1 LYASSV
7 RLQRLTVPFAACFVA
22 HSAPALAQR
31 LSPAVDGSV
40 DVGSAF
46 LRQPDLPGSSVLTL
60 APQLR
65 YATIRGA
72 LSSSGIVARTPQ
84 NRFTGQG
91 ILAGSIY
98 APPLQRLRWELGAM
112 VSTFGVSNAGPTTS
126 WQLLARE
133 HFTFESGGI
142 FVGGGAGTTHR
153 PSDWHTSV
161 AQVGSFYRFDALG
174 RTSISGTVAYTATVS
189 PTPEERGPRYV
200 DAVLTWQQAL
210 SRVELLGEGGARF
223 GIREAQRAAPW
234 VSASVVWWITP
245 RIGVVGSAGRALA
258 DVVRGTPTVRYA
270 SVALRLGLADRS
282 TGNIPSRRV
291 TADDDDGAPR
301 LEVSRGEGELRVLHV
316 HAAAD
321 SLVEII
327 ADFTDWEPVRL
338 ARDATIPTSWTL
350 SCVIAPG
357 THRVVLRI
365 DGGSPI
371 VPGNLPRVPDDFGG
385 ATGLLTVP

>member
-1 LYASSV
+1 V
-7 RLQRLTVPFAACFVA
+7 RLQRLTVPFAACFLA
-22 HSAPALAQR
+22 QSIPASAQR
-31 LSPAVDGSV
+31 LSAAVDGSV
-40 DVGSAF
+40 DLGSAL
-46 LRQPDLPGSSVLTL
+46 LRQPGLPGSSVLTV

-72 LSSSGIVARTPQ
+72 FSSSAIVARTPE

-126 WQLLARE
+126 GQLLARE
-133 HFTFESGGI
+133 HFTIESGGV
-142 FVGGGAGTTHR
+142 FVGGGAATTIHGTDR
-153 PSDWHTSV
+153 HTFV
-161 AQVGSFYRFDALG
+161 AQLGSYYRFDALG
-174 RTSISGTVAYTATVS
+174 RTSLSGAIAYTAADS
-189 PTPEERGPRYV
+189 AAPGELGPRYV
-200 DAVLTWQQAL
+200 DAVFSWQQAL
-210 SRVELLGEGGARF
+210 SRVELFGEGGTRF
-223 GIREAQRAAPW
+223 GIREAKRATPW
-234 VSASVVWWITP
+234 VSASVVWWMTP
-245 RIGVVGSAGRALA
+245 HIGVVGSAGRALA

-270 SVALRLGLADRS
+270 SVALRFGLTDRP
-282 TGNIPSRRV
+282 TGNIPSRPR
-291 TADDDDGAPR
+291 AAPDDDGQGTPR
-301 LEVSRGEGELRVLHV
+301 LEVSRGEGGGELRVLHV

-327 ADFTDWEPVRL
+327 ADFTDWEPVQL
-338 ARDATIPTSWTL
+338 VRDAKNPTSWTL
-350 SCVIAPG
+350 SCVITPG

-365 DGGSPI
+365 DGGSPV